1 MWPRESREERT
12 SGNRRGAMMCPVPG
26 WRGRGEGE
34 TQGFRSR
41 GKVGYRGQS
50 VDHTH
55 SGKDCEGK
63 EKSEK
68 EDRGEQSRF

>member
-12 SGNRRGAMMCPVPG
+12 SGNRWGAMLCPVRG
-26 WRGRGEGE
+26 WGRGGAGE

-41 GKVGYRGQS
+41 GKVGYGGQS

-55 SGKDCEGK
+55 SGKNCDGK
-63 EKSEK
+63 EKAEK